1 MRRGT
6 THLRGCHWRAVCP
19 FSVGS
24 AEGGAP
30 VLCVHVCVHA
40 WCVFT
45 CVCVYACTGP
55 GAGSVCD
62 SGTCQKTCHVLLETG
77 KVPGLPASREHCET
91 CRGVRDRTVWPA
103 LGPTVGPVEGAL
115 HACCFI
121 TSPPQPWRAGLPSA
135 PGIPTGALKHR
146 GWAWPPA
153 GGELRFELGSQPLRG
168 HTGGIQPRALRGRD
182 HSWVE
187 VQLALC
193 SRLLPL

>member
-1 MRRGT
+1 MS
-6 THLRGCHWRAVCP
+6 LQC
-19 FSVGS
+19 GS

-30 VLCVHVCVHA
+30 VLCVHVCVRVCMHGV
-40 WCVFT
+40 CVFT
-45 CVCVYACTGP
+45 CVCVYMCVVCVYACTGP

-62 SGTCQKTCHVLLETG
+62 SETCQKTCHVLLETG
-77 KVPGLPASREHCET
+77 KVPGLPASREHRET
-91 CRGVRDRTVWPA
+91 CRGVRDRTVRPA
-103 LGPTVGPVEGAL
+103 LGSTVGPVEGAL

-135 PGIPTGALKHR
+135 PGIPMGALKHR
-146 GWAWPPA
+146 GWAWPPV
-153 GGELRFELGSQPLRG
+153 GGELRFDLGSQPLRG

-193 SRLLPL
+193 S